1 MYLYYDAVL
10 VEVISTTVEQ
20 TQFLQELCLNWKLL
34 HCVSVLWCIAYLLH
48 CAVVFAPSLVS
59 VFLRLLRLK
68 ELLAVEVSDLLVCD
82 P

>member
-34 HCVSVLWCIAYLLH
+34 HCVSVLRCIAYLLH
-48 CAVVFAPSLVS
+48 GAVVLAPSLVS